1 MTSDDSR
8 QRVARSAPDWLVRGR
23 SAKPGLADVFPEEPE
38 TRHFHERSD
47 RDSAFGVTLPS
58 EPCALPAMCAC
69 CGDAAFSQLALAR
82 GARRLLIPYCEPCL
96 VHVANDATQ
105 ALAERL
111 ASVIAGLSACLSLPI
126 FLPWWSK
133 VACSVACSLV
143 AALPFAR
150 RLFRSKPR
158 APHTVRGRAAW
169 FGSGGELVCKNRRF
183 AEELAA
189 RAGTSPELR
198 RSEKPYRFLL
208 AYIALLAGVL
218 APLSHAY
225 QHPSVRILN
234 LGNLPIVVSVDSRVI
249 ARVEPSSGESPFAG
263 AEVNVP
269 AGRRAFEARDA
280 EGGAVDRSVVEIV
293 AGAHHLY
300 APASPDTCFWL
311 ETLGYGR
318 GTRKPTYE
326 PLLGSERFWAIPDD
340 VHGWFSPATDVDPDA
355 RVTGGSARVLRQA
368 PCADVPFGR

>member
-1 MTSDDSR
+1 
-8 QRVARSAPDWLVRGR
+8 
-23 SAKPGLADVFPEEPE
+23 
-38 TRHFHERSD
+38 
-47 RDSAFGVTLPS
+47 
-58 EPCALPAMCAC
+58 MCAC
-69 CGDAAFSQLALAR
+69 CGDAAFSQLALGS

-96 VHVANDATQ
+96 LHVASDATR

-111 ASVIAGLSACLSLPI
+111 ASLIAGLSACLALPI

-133 VACSVACSLV
+133 LACSVVCSLV

-150 RLFRSKPR
+150 RLLPARPR
-158 APHTVRGRAAW
+158 LPHTTRGRAAW
-169 FGSGGELVCKNRRF
+169 FSPSGELVCKNRRF

-189 RAGTSPELR
+189 RAGTSLEPR

-208 AYIALLAGVL
+208 AYVALLAGAL

-234 LGNLPIVVSVDSRVI
+234 LGDLPIVVSVDSRVL

-263 AEVNVP
+263 AEVSVP
-269 AGRRAFEARDA
+269 TGRRTFEARDA
-280 EGGAVDRSVVEIV
+280 EGAEVDRSLVEVV
-293 AGAHHLY
+293 AGSHHLY

-318 GTRKPTYE
+318 GTRKPAYE

-340 VHGWFSPATDVDPDA
+340 VHGWFTPATDVAPDA

-368 PCADVPFGR
+368 PCAEVPFGR